1 MATQYYLTQLREY
14 IQNELIPKI
23 IACPTIFKKIEAIS
37 MAIGP
42 NLKYITI
49 FNEVS
54 VLSSKDLLRARVI

>member
-1 MATQYYLTQLREY
+1 
-14 IQNELIPKI
+14 
-23 IACPTIFKKIEAIS
+23 